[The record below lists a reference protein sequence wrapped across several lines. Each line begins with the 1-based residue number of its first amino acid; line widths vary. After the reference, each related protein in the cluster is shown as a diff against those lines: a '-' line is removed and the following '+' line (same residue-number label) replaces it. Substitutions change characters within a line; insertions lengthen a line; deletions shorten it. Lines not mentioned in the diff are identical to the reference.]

1 MITSTPSLTRRTG
14 FRPVVSSSRSA
25 VTRIDLA
32 VGGNRVHPVGVAAAE
47 GTLNQNRAGVRG
59 LRRAFTLVEIMIGA
73 ALGSVVLA
81 GVLSTFLF
89 MGRSGANLANYS
101 DMETQARRAMAFF
114 AEDVRQASDIYWVNP
129 TSVVLAVN
137 GQTIA
142 YFYTSAS
149 GTFSRR
155 TPTTTQVV
163 ITGVA
168 PGTFSFKAYN
178 VAGTEMPLTTSAQR
192 AAANS
197 STKQMQISLE
207 ASRTTRTVASAT
219 NLVLSARYI
228 LRNKIV
234 TA

>member
-1 MITSTPSLTRRTG
+1 MITSTPSRIRRTA
-14 FRPVVSSSRSA
+14 FRPVVSSGRLA
-25 VTRIDLA
+25 VTGSQILA
-32 VGGNRVHPVGVAAAE
+32 GHSQVRPV
-47 GTLNQNRAGVRG
+47 GVRG
-59 LRRAFTLVEIMIGA
+59 LRQGFTLVEVMIGA

-81 GVLSTFLF
+81 AVLSTFLF

-101 DMETQARRAMAFF
+101 DMETQARRAMAYF
-114 AEDVRQASDIYWVNP
+114 AEDVRQASDIFWVNS

-137 GQTIA
+137 GQSIA
-142 YFYTSAS
+142 YFYNSVA

-155 TPTTTQVV
+155 TPTATQVV

-178 VAGTEMPLTTSAQR
+178 VAGTEMPLTTLAQR
-192 AAANS
+192 TAANS